1 MALLQDLVNQ
11 IDNVT
16 LRERILEE
24 TNRILKHKKFGIVFE
39 EHTPECATLIGLP
52 IQVGAKVALRSGYM
66 GEVYIVIAIDKEQVT
81 CIQLITHEKKL
92 FNKNELVVV
101 AEFGEPI
108 YPSLELIDYIENA
121 PDSNLW
127 HALIEADNYHAL
139 QLLAYLYRGKVDCIY
154 IDPPYN
160 SGARDW
166 KYNNDYVDKSD
177 MYRHSK
183 WLSMMAKRLKIAK
196 KLLKYDGVLAIAIDQ
211 NEIAH
216 LMCLLEEPGMFSEYD
231 MTVVTVVHNPRGN
244 VTANFAETNEY
255 VIYLIK
261 KGIKALSRNISENE
275 KPRKLRRWGQ
285 YSLRTDRKSMFYPI
299 YVKNGRVIGI
309 GEQPQDDFH
318 PNGRNVSM
326 EDGVIQVWPIDQNGI
341 ERRWNYSHDNIKE
354 QLDRIIALPKD
365 DGIDL
370 FITSE
375 LSPVKTVWIAP
386 ELDAG
391 GIYGSS
397 LVEKIVGDK
406 FPYPKS
412 LYTVVKT
419 IEPVIRNRPNALI
432 VDFFA
437 GSGTTLHAVNLINLF
452 DQGNR
457 RCIMV
462 TNNEYDSNSANV
474 DGKAE
479 NLGICRT
486 ITWPRTKFSILGKN
500 ANGENIEGEYIGF
513 KYIER
518 NKKRSY
524 FPITFVS
531 ENQVNNVTVKKQLL
545 SLIGKEK
552 ILQSGIKAD
561 VDYIIPKKSQYT
573 ASILFNSRSISN
585 YLEELKGHDYLHDFY
600 IVCKNSSEFKEIREK
615 IQDILGDYWVSE
627 REKIPMKLGFKT
639 NAVYFKIKFLNKN
652 LVSLGRQLKELI
664 PVLWM
669 KSGAIGKC
677 PELKDERL
685 PAMLIWPKNR
695 MAILIDESYYREF
708 NRQINAIS
716 DIQTIFIVTNSES
729 AYREMVQQYDGK
741 ECYQLYRNYLDNF
754 RINVE
759 R

>member
-39 EHTPECATLIGLP
+39 EHAPECATLIGLP